1 MKKSATITASVI
13 TAGVLC
19 YLGLSGYIWY
29 YDSQRIK
36 KNDVR
41 FSAVAENN
49 KVLSFFSE
57 KGCDY
62 CHTPSAELPFYAAF
76 PVAKQ
81 LMDYDVQL
89 GYKSFNLH
97 SVRTSL
103 IDDKP
108 VSQSELNKIEWVMQ
122 HQTMPPTRYVALHW
136 TGGVSDSERIEIL
149 NWIKH

>member
-1 MKKSATITASVI
+1 
-13 TAGVLC
+13 
-19 YLGLSGYIWY
+19 GYIWY

-41 FSAVAENN
+41 LSAVAENN

-89 GYKSFNLH
+89 GYKSFNLQ

-103 IDDKP
+103 
-108 VSQSELNKIEWVMQ
+108 
-122 HQTMPPTRYVALHW
+122 
-136 TGGVSDSERIEIL
+136 
-149 NWIKH
+149 